1 MMNLALELALR
12 LLVNRDNC
20 RLAILRVVPVGQVHS
35 DLSYEFNSMMKQLPR
50 GVRDRI
56 NIQNIEAVE
65 PIQAVLEAS
74 AAVDLTIAGNS
85 RAWGIERQ
93 TLCRYT
99 EQLAIQCQSSLL
111 ITRHYSKVT
120 SHLSSMLE
128 RQSTAG

>member
-1 MMNLALELALR
+1 MR

-35 DLSYEFNSMMKQLPR
+35 DLSYEFSSMMKQLPS

-65 PIQAVLEAS
+65 PIQAVIEAS
-74 AAVDLTIAGNS
+74 AAVDLTIAGTS

-93 TLCRYT
+93 TLGRYT
-99 EQLAIQCQSSLL
+99 DQLAIECQSSLL